1 MAHFNVSIFCSLQGP
16 VQGPPR
22 QKRSQD
28 PLSLLCHGHGI
39 TYNNLYDMTEEA
51 RRRRMCATRWKFG
64 QGRKR
69 EKTLKGRGNSKHV
82 KSRSTADAGF
92 FFFFFYDPPSEVVW
106 SRHPT
111 ARRHPPTS
119 LRCWGSVSGQKA
131 ARRTLHRQT
140 RQRWRTLESEDYLHF
155 NSSQTLLV
163 IDLRWV
169 TGE

>member
-92 FFFFFYDPPSEVVW
+92 FFFFYDPPSEVVI
-106 SRHPT
+106 RRLGVI
-111 ARRHPPTS
+111 RRHPWDAEGVWAD
-119 LRCWGSVSGQKA
+119 R
-131 ARRTLHRQT
+131 
-140 RQRWRTLESEDYLHF
+140 RQRGGFYTDRRGKD
-155 NSSQTLLV
+155 
-163 IDLRWV
+163 
-169 TGE
+169 GEHSNRRIIFTSTPHRLY